1 MDEILKLQSDF
12 DDAELHADAER
23 LEALLTDDFQSIG
36 ERGFVLDKAQW
47 IARHGDFRHVSLQTT
62 DADVRRYPGTAIV
75 RCVQRS
81 DATWHGKPMTLNLR
95 VGQVWVKLS
104 GGWKLA
110 AIQFS
115 SLAAG

>member
-1 MDEILKLQSDF
+1 
-12 DDAELHADAER
+12 
-23 LEALLTDDFQSIG
+23 
-36 ERGFVLDKAQW
+36 
-47 IARHGDFRHVSLQTT
+47 
-62 DADVRRYPGTAIV
+62 
-75 RCVQRS
+75 VQRS

-95 VGQVWVKLS
+95 VGQVWVKLP